1 MPFSPALARAM
12 THAMTRAMTHAKSG
26 RPTFRKIGKLVNS
39 PADGRHVLMAAIACS
54 SNAKASRIGGT
65 DVTP

>member
-12 THAMTRAMTHAKSG
+12 IRAMSG

-54 SNAKASRIGGT
+54 SNAKASRIGLAQHNVAGHGRN
-65 DVTP
+65 